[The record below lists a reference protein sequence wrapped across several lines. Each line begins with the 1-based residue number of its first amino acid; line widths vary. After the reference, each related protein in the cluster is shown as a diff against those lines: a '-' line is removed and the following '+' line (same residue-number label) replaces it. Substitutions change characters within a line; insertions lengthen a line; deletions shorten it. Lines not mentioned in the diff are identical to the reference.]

1 MNTALEQLASEVGLL
16 EPTNEALRLDF
27 AYTCVNRVR
36 HLLEEP
42 EVITCLDVLGQYV
55 EGCVDAVA
63 FETAQ
68 SEASRLANH
77 HSGSK
82 SIDGC
87 GHSAVSASYAVA
99 NAINGKVIVAANYAA
114 YAAVYASGG
123 YAAVADREAFEPEEA
138 WQVSALKAL
147 TGQTAISG

>member
-1 MNTALEQLASEVGLL
+1 MNAALEQLASEVGLL
-16 EPTNEALRLDF
+16 EPANEALRLGF

-55 EGCVDAVA
+55 EGRVDAVA

-68 SEASRLANH
+68 REASRLANH

-99 NAINGKVIVAANYAA
+99 NAINGKVIVAASYAA

-123 YAAVADREAFEPEEA
+123 YAAVADREAFEAEEA